1 MKKYQSIY
9 SLSGPPLA
17 TLYLDLCVLSPPL
30 TGQFFLSKLASH
42 QDLKV
47 NIAVIACASK
57 LSKTKAALRM
67 RFEGTDTY
75 VATDD
80 LTVAVNAAVTLER
93 PLLVKGEPGTGKT
106 ELARQVSAAL
116 GLPMIEWHVKSTTK
130 AQQGLY
136 EYDAVSR
143 LRDSQ
148 LGDAK
153 VNDVANYIKRGKL
166 WQAFE
171 VEGRVVLLIDEID
184 KADIEFPNDLL
195 QELDRMEF
203 HVYETGQTVRAR
215 HRPIIIITS
224 NNEKELPDAFL
235 RRCFFHYIRFP
246 DIDTMRK
253 IVEVHHPGIKDALLT
268 TALTQ
273 FYEVRDQQGLKKK
286 PSTSEVLDWLK
297 LLLAEDLTA
306 EDLKRDGA
314 SALPKLH
321 GALLKNEQDVHLFER
336 LAFMARS
343 QR

>member
-1 MKKYQSIY
+1 MKF
-9 SLSGPPLA
+9 
-17 TLYLDLCVLSPPL
+17 
-30 TGQFFLSKLASH
+30 TG
-42 QDLKV
+42 
-47 NIAVIACASK
+47 
-57 LSKTKAALRM
+57 TKN
-67 RFEGTDTY
+67 Y

-80 LTVAVNAAVTLER
+80 LNVAVNASIALER

-106 ELARQVSAAL
+106 ELARQVAGSL
-116 GLPMIEWHVKSTTK
+116 GLPILEWNIKSTTK

-148 LGDAK
+148 LGEER
-153 VNDVANYIKRGKL
+153 VHDVANYIKKGML
-166 WQAFE
+166 WRAFE
-171 VEGRVVLLIDEID
+171 AEERLVLLIDEID

-203 HVYETGQTVRAR
+203 YVYETGETIKAR
-215 HRPIIIITS
+215 LRPIVIITS

-246 DIDTMRK
+246 DIDTLRR
-253 IVEVHHPGIKDALLT
+253 IVDVHHPDIKSDLVA

-273 FYEVRDQQGLKKK
+273 FFEIRDTPGLRKK

-297 LLLAEDLTA
+297 LLMVEDLTP
-306 EDLKRDGA
+306 EDLARDGKD
-314 SALPKLH
+314 ALPKLH
-321 GALLKNEQDVHLFER
+321 GALLKNEQDVHMFER
-336 LAFMARS
+336 LAFLARG

>member
-1 MKKYQSIY
+1 MKFQ
-9 SLSGPPLA
+9 G
-17 TLYLDLCVLSPPL
+17 T
-30 TGQFFLSKLASH
+30 
-42 QDLKV
+42 QD
-47 NIAVIACASK
+47 
-57 LSKTKAALRM
+57 
-67 RFEGTDTY
+67 Y

-80 LTVAVNAAVTLER
+80 LTIAVNAAVTLER

-106 ELARQVSAAL
+106 ELARQVSNAL
-116 GLPMIEWHVKSTTK
+116 GLPMIEWNIKSTTR

-148 LGDAK
+148 LGEER
-153 VNDVANYIKRGKL
+153 VHDVKNYIRKGKL

-171 VEGRVVLLIDEID
+171 AEGKTVLLIDEID

-195 QELDRMEF
+195 QELDKMEF
-203 HVYETGQTVRAR
+203 FVYETGETIKAVN
-215 HRPIIIITS
+215 RPIVIITS

-235 RRCFFHYIRFP
+235 RRCFFHYIQFP
-246 DIDTMRK
+246 EMDTLRK

-273 FYEVRDQQGLKKK
+273 FYDIRDQQGLKKK

-297 LLLAEDLTA
+297 LLLAEDLEA
-306 EDLKRDGA
+306 SDLKKDGK

-336 LAFMARS
+336 LAFMARA
-343 QR
+343 QK

>member
-1 MKKYQSIY
+1 M
-9 SLSGPPLA
+9 
-17 TLYLDLCVLSPPL
+17 T
-30 TGQFFLSKLASH
+30 T
-42 QDLKV
+42 
-47 NIAVIACASK
+47 
-57 LSKTKAALRM
+57 
-67 RFEGTDTY
+67 RFEGSESF
-75 VATDD
+75 VATED

-106 ELARQVSAAL
+106 ELARQVAGAL
-116 GLPMIEWHVKSTTK
+116 GLPILEWHIKSTTR

-148 LGDAK
+148 LGDAR
-153 VNDVANYIKRGKL
+153 VNDVRNYIRKGKL

-171 VEGRVVLLIDEID
+171 QEGKCVLLIDEID

-203 HVYETGQTVRAR
+203 FVYETGETIRAKT
-215 HRPIIIITS
+215 RPIVIITS

-246 DIDTMRK
+246 DMEVMKR
-253 IVEVHHPGIKDALLT
+253 IVEVHFPGIKAQLLT

-273 FYEVRDQQGLKKK
+273 FYEIRDQQGLKKK

-297 LLLAEDLTA
+297 LLLAEDLSP

-321 GALLKNEQDVHLFER
+321 GALLKNEQDVALFER
-336 LAFMARS
+336 LAFLARR